1 MNSGQFEQTSRTAT
15 TGMVAGLAATTML
28 FAAVASA
35 YIVRRGISNDWVIL
49 SLPIPVYLSV
59 LPGMAVSFLVEVA
72 RRKASRQLLICAV
85 AFAILFFYLVH
96 AYAWREIV
104 HGNSPAAA
112 FYFVLDGTFSLYTVG
127 GIVALVV
134 ALRTAR
140 LGEATSYYWHYL
152 NALWILL
159 LALFYL
165 WP

>member
-1 MNSGQFEQTSRTAT
+1 
-15 TGMVAGLAATTML
+15 MVAGLAATTML

-35 YIVRRGISNDWVIL
+35 YIVRRGISNDWVVL

-59 LPGMAVSFLVEVA
+59 LPGMAVSLLVEVV

-85 AFAILFFYLVH
+85 SFAMLFFYLVH

-112 FYFVLDGTFSLYTVG
+112 FYFVLDGAFSLYTAG
-127 GIVALVV
+127 GIVALLGSFRSLRLSTT
-134 ALRTAR
+134 AL
-140 LGEATSYYWHYL
+140 YWHYL